1 MITLKWI
8 AIAAVALYLVA
19 AVGMALL
26 QTRLIFPAWAVSG
39 DAVPLPTVAE
49 RLEIDLPE
57 GGQIVGTRLPATES
71 KPANAAHILAFGGNA
86 WNADVFANYL
96 HAIFPDRDITVFH
109 YRGYSPSDGAPS
121 AQALLEDALL
131 IHDRLQADRIAIV
144 GVSIG
149 TGPAAHL
156 AAERPVAGTLLITPF
171 DSLHALVRGHHPWLP
186 VRALLRHEMEA
197 AQALSRST
205 APVAVIA
212 AANDTL
218 VPPRRT
224 VAIRE
229 AAQTLV
235 YDRTIAGT
243 DHINIFD
250 SPEFP
255 PALREALERIE
266 GASG

>member
-8 AIAAVALYLVA
+8 AIAAVVLYLVA

-39 DAVPLPTVAE
+39 DTVPLPAVAE

-57 GGQIVGTRLPATES
+57 GGKIVGTRLPATQP
-71 KPANAAHILAFGGNA
+71 KPASATHILAFGGNA
-86 WNADVFANYL
+86 WNADVFADYL
-96 HAIFPDRDITVFH
+96 HAVFPDRDITVFH
-109 YRGYSPSDGAPS
+109 YRGYRPSDGAPS
-121 AQALLEDALL
+121 AKALLDDAVL
-131 IHDRLQADRIAIV
+131 IHDNLEADRIAVI

-156 AAERPVAGTLLITPF
+156 AAARPVAGTLLITPF

-186 VRALLRHEMEA
+186 VSALLRHEMEA
-197 AQALSRST
+197 AQALARST

-229 AAQTLV
+229 AAADLV
-235 YDRTIAGT
+235 YDRVIGGA
-243 DHINIFD
+243 DHITIFD

-255 PALREALERIE
+255 PALREALEQIE
-266 GASG
+266 DASQ